1 MSSEVFSYFRN
12 QWQESIQKSLDNLEN
27 VPPEL
32 ISCGPTYEKN
42 GKKGE
47 EINLATQ
54 YYYFKGV
61 NFEPC
66 SPPGDGIRYYLI
78 ARDKNGVVVGSRIS
92 SIFRTRD
99 KLCVRSRIEV
109 KDRGQGMASLVEDSF
124 IDSLQQL
131 SNTENKKVIWEV
143 KNKNMERLRQHR
155 ELNDLDPAI
164 IVQLKKEQERWQ
176 YLYGEGGKYN
186 IHHGKRVFTP
196 DLGRDK

>member
-1 MSSEVFSYFRN
+1 MSSEAPSYFHN
-12 QWQESIQKSLDNLEN
+12 QWQESIQKSLDNLGK
-27 VPPEL
+27 VLPEL
-32 ISCGPTYEKN
+32 ISCGPTYKKN
-42 GKKGE
+42 SKKGE

-99 KLCVRSRIEV
+99 RLCVRSRIEV

-131 SNTENKKVIWEV
+131 ADLENKKVIWEV
-143 KNKNMERLRQHR
+143 TNKNLEQLQRHQGQ
-155 ELNDLDPAI
+155 NDLDPA
-164 IVQLKKEQERWQ
+164 VVTRLEEEQKRWQ

-186 IHHGKRVFTP
+186 IHDGRRVFTP